1 MATRVILLTVSLAL
15 CAPRL
20 LLAQETPL
28 SEILVDL
35 IQADVRLAAPP
46 PGTPFSS
53 HEAHFLPGT
62 DQVLTPYLF
71 NQAIVSQLSTFP
83 LGSSSGGFTY
93 TFDPGLGT
101 YSRNSSTFGPSFLE
115 RALTIG
121 KGRFNF
127 GANYQHAS
135 FSSFEGKDLQG
146 GNVRFYLTHQPTA
159 TPPPFFEGD
168 LVETALDLELKT
180 DTFALLA
187 NYGVTNRFDVGIA
200 VPILHVSMDASI
212 DATVLRLATLD
223 TGPTSTIH
231 TFPGGGGTS
240 RFTDSGS
247 ATGIGDILV
256 RGKYHF
262 LAGAGGGLA
271 AALDLRL
278 PTGDA
283 DNLLGTGTTQGK
295 IFLIG
300 STASPRIA
308 PHFNIGYTWSGESS
322 NEFVNATNE
331 FNYAGGTEIAVASR
345 LTVNVDFIGRQ
356 LVDSGRLVEQ
366 PHAFRWM
373 TAGGTSSGTTTFN
386 EFTFQEGSVNLLTS
400 AIGFKFNPWRNLLV
414 SANVL
419 FPLTD
424 AGMRANPVPVF
435 GFDYAF

>member
-1 MATRVILLTVSLAL
+1 MATRILLLTLSLAV
-15 CAPRL
+15 CTPRL
-20 LLAQETPL
+20 LFAQATPL

-83 LGSSSGGFTY
+83 LGTPAGGFTY

-101 YSRNSSTFGPSFLE
+101 YSRSSNTFGPSFLD

-121 KGRFNF
+121 RGRFNI
-127 GANYQHAS
+127 GASYQHAT
-135 FSSFEGKDLQG
+135 FSSFEGKDLEG
-146 GNVRFYLTHQPTA
+146 GNVKFYLTHQDTGGV
-159 TPPPFFEGD
+159 FFEGD
-168 LVETALDLELKT
+168 LVETALNLKLKT
-180 DTFALLA
+180 DTFSLLA
-187 NYGVTNRFDVGIA
+187 NYGVTDKLDIGVA
-200 VPILHVSMDASI
+200 VPILHVSLDAGI

-223 TGPTSTIH
+223 TGPTAGIH
-231 TFPGGGGTS
+231 TFPGGGSTRPFS
-240 RFTDSGS
+240 DSGS

-262 LAGAGGGLA
+262 LSRAGGGLA

-278 PTGDA
+278 PTGDE

-295 IFLIG
+295 ILLVG
-300 STASPRIA
+300 STATSRFS
-308 PHFNIGYTWSGESS
+308 PHFNIGYTFSGESS
-322 NEFVNATNE
+322 NEFLNVTDE
-331 FNYAGGTEIAVASR
+331 FNYAAGTEVAVSPR
-345 LTVNVDFIGRQ
+345 LTLNLDFMGRQ
-356 LVDSGRLVEQ
+356 LVDSGRLVDEV
-366 PHAFRWM
+366 H
-373 TAGGTSSGTTTFN
+373 TFN
-386 EFTFQEGSVNLLTS
+386 WVTQGGVRGSTNLNEFSFRDGSVNLLTT
-400 AIGFKFNPWRNLLV
+400 AVGIKFNPARNLLI

-424 AGMRANPVPVF
+424 AGIRSNPVPVF